1 MMNFTK
7 EERFVLITL
16 AGVLWISSV
25 LRFSLKKYPQLH
37 DIVNFIDTEKVYA
50 KVDVNTASLEE
61 LINIPYIGPYTAER
75 IIEYRQE
82 KGPFTSL
89 EEIKSVKGVK
99 EKNFKKFSA
108 YLRLSLEEKFK
119 Q

>member
-1 MMNFTK
+1 MINLTK
-7 EERFVLITL
+7 EEKFVLITL
-16 AGVLWISSV
+16 AAVLWVSSV

-50 KVDVNTASLEE
+50 KVDVNIASLEE
-61 LINIPYIGPYTAER
+61 LINIPYIGQYTAER

-89 EEIKSVKGVK
+89 EEMKTIKGIK

-108 YLRLSLEEKFK
+108 YLRISSKNNLK